1 MGMTD
6 IERRALKG
14 GTAFPANAGPLAAP
28 ISIPPIEPILVRL
41 AEAQR
46 ISGLSRSDLYR
57 RASRGQ
63 IIFVKCGSRVLVDF
77 ASLKAAIAELPRA
90 QINIA
95 A

>member
-14 GTAFPANAGPLAAP
+14 STAFPANAGALAAP
-28 ISIPPIEPILVRL
+28 VTIEPILVRL
-41 AEAQR
+41 SDAIR
-46 ISGLSRSDLYR
+46 LSGFSRSDLYR

-63 IIFVKCGSRVLVDF
+63 IIFRKCGSRVLVDF
-77 ASLKAAIAELPRA
+77 ASLKAAIAELPQA